1 MNIRTAT
8 ILLCILSLVACRPP
22 EGRRAG
28 GQRAQEAVEAKRTSV
43 SSTTVQ
49 AYTVQSGMLSSN
61 RSSSGTLEAATDSQV
76 SAQVSGQIVQILKR
90 EGDRV
95 KQGEVIVRLDDTST
109 RQQLEN
115 ARLSLQSAEV
125 NLRQS
130 QRQNPEARAQQAARL
145 SAARISLQ
153 RAQQQFE
160 SNQRLFSVGGIAQT
174 DLQNSRSQ
182 LENARADLEAAQANL
197 AQTNRAVS
205 ESLESRRI
213 AVEQARN
220 QVGQLETS
228 LSRTQIRAPFAGKIA
243 ELNVDLGEYLNTGGR
258 VFRIVDENS
267 LRVAFTV
274 SPADANS
281 LKVGS
286 GLTYLLEGRRYQGRV
301 QRSAQSA
308 GSNRLVQLYGR
319 FVGGQDLTGLT
330 AGSSTQVS
338 YTLALARGIL
348 APTRA
353 LQSSEGQTSVF
364 VIDGDKILS
373 RPVQVLGESG
383 GKVALGGLSA
393 GTQIVFPVPGGLQDG
408 ENVLVVGGQ

>member
-1 MNIRTAT
+1 
-8 ILLCILSLVACRPP
+8 
-22 EGRRAG
+22 
-28 GQRAQEAVEAKRTSV
+28 
-43 SSTTVQ
+43 
-49 AYTVQSGMLSSN
+49 MLSSN